1 MDSDLC
7 ALQTLSLLGNHPLK
21 QWANSWNLQH
31 FVSNYFF
38 ARNNGILI
46 SLGRYFVRLSLVVM
60 LKGLTTVLF
69 PDAVWLL
76 KVFFNLKASK
86 I

>member
-1 MDSDLC
+1 MRTSDFV
-7 ALQTLSLLGNHPLK
+7 ATGKPSSQTMGKFLES
-21 QWANSWNLQH
+21 ST